1 MSKTTQQPTVRM
13 PSVEEDKIITAA
25 AKADPDAQPL
35 TPKQLQEMVPL
46 KSLQDQPT
54 SDSQKLLISIRCSP
68 EVVEYFQSTGDDWQE
83 HIDSVLRQY
92 VDRHSQQ

>member
-35 TPKQLQEMVPL
+35 TPKQLREMVPL
-46 KSLQDQPT
+46 KSLQGQPT
-54 SDSQKLLISIRCSP
+54 SDSQKRLISIR
-68 EVVEYFQSTGDDWQE
+68 
-83 HIDSVLRQY
+83 
-92 VDRHSQQ
+92 